1 MCNMYMHTQVEVYI
15 LSQGPK
21 SKWQCV
27 GSELTDK
34 HGKLMFALP
43 EERRLPPGLY
53 PIKFLVK

>member
-1 MCNMYMHTQVEVYI
+1 MYMHTQVEVYI